1 MGRRWATFQS
11 AYTDARRFVQAAVV
25 AVVKLP
31 FAACLLLW
39 SQIAWGGVALV
50 ATSLPVD
57 APLRQGPAEISLVFS
72 EPVRIRSIQLVDPQG
87 GAQPL
92 YAIQDAAA
100 EIHIPVPPDPR
111 YGAYTLNW
119 RVVAVR
125 GDAVDGTLS
134 YEVVP
139 PGLLERIL
147 PASVRPLDAALWLAA
162 LLLWAAA
169 IAGVGFG
176 PQFLSAT
183 VGLFGAGLALTGF
196 QLGRLAVLWR
206 AGGDWG
212 LPLLCGGGLAV
223 LLGTWL
229 ARWRRLRR

>member
-1 MGRRWATFQS
+1 MRRRWTAPES
-11 AYTDARRFVQAAVV
+11 AYTDARRFVHAVVV

-50 ATSLPVD
+50 ATSLPG

-72 EPVRIRSIQLVDPQG
+72 EAVRIRSIQLVDPQG
-87 GAQPL
+87 QAQPL

-125 GDAVDGTLS
+125 GDAADGTLS

-139 PGLLERIL
+139 PGILERIL

-169 IAGVGFG
+169 IAGMWFG

-196 QLGRLAVLWR
+196 QLGRLAALWR

-229 ARWRRLRR
+229 ARRRRR